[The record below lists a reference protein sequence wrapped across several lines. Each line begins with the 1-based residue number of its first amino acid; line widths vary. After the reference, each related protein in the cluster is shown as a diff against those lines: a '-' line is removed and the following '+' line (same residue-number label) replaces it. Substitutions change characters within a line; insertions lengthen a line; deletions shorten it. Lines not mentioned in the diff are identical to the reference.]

1 MEVSETVRHAL
12 PYVVVVNLT
21 LVAAALVVIGRL
33 LARGPLTE
41 GVPGPRQNFAEYAT
55 SYFYRKAKEMGD
67 MRVVRVVAPF
77 LGTFFFLI
85 LLSNFVVVVPLPV
98 LGTPPTAF
106 FGVTLGLALSS
117 VLGTFVIAAALNG
130 PKASIKHLF
139 WPNPLQLIS
148 EFTDVLSLSLRL
160 FGNIGGEYMTLVLVA
175 AVVPVGIPLI
185 LHLLGLIP
193 AFVQALVFT
202 LLTTSFVAA
211 AVHHEE
217 KATKEVAAGVVAE
230 SLPAMEDAGSG
241 LGVRRW
247 EEGVT

>member
-1 MEVSETVRHAL
+1 MEASETIRHAL
-12 PYVVVVNLT
+12 PYVVVVNLV
-21 LVAAALVVIGRL
+21 LVAAVLMVAGKL
-33 LARGPLTE
+33 LASGPLTA
-41 GVPGPRQNFAEYAT
+41 GVPGPRQNFAEYAVNF
-55 SYFYRKAKEMGD
+55 FYRRATEMGD

-106 FGVTLGLALSS
+106 FGVTLGLAFAS
-117 VLGTFVIAAALNG
+117 VAGTFVIAAALNG
-130 PKASIKHLF
+130 LKASVKHLF

-148 EFTDVLSLSLRL
+148 EVTDVMSLSLRL

-211 AVHHEE
+211 AVHHE
-217 KATKEVAAGVVAE
+217 KKPKKVAADVAAEGVLAAE
-230 SLPAMEDAGSG
+230 DVGPGPDEH
-241 LGVRRW
+241 RW